1 MTAKNRTST
10 LSPSTTRTTSCST
23 SLSSAVSPPVAISS
37 RPASSE
43 AHPSQSQSVSEVSL
57 ANHNA
62 RRSTSGAASQE
73 RSCCI
78 ASAHQK
84 PPVPLRST
92 RITHRRR
99 SLSAEEEIRTI
110 GCFNLKPAPNNNN
123 NNNYIKSKI
132 LNGGKTTSN
141 VEKPTWL
148 QICDPCHRI
157 LERSLTPDAAS
168 DVGLVQ
174 RCNNSS
180 VGRDKV
186 QEREPVKSVDL
197 ELSDL
202 RFIDSTSAA
211 GDLHQWAQSEKEQLS
226 GNYKQEVIVSEWPT
240 VSVSGSDGRKGKQ
253 ARTVKKSIK
262 DSASNPDWEYLDRG
276 RGDSNSNG
284 GSDNKKKKKSN
295 GVDEL
300 IINNKVFG
308 RFGGEPLHHHHP
320 QQQQKEVD
328 SVVANNNLGEKAEQ
342 RRVVVVTRSRRSDHR
357 QPCLTINGR
366 VEGETEATQLPQH
379 LPSTKDVFCDDPG
392 QGDAIT
398 GTGSEAVSVRDSFE
412 EDYERCIES
421 INRQLQLES
430 RDAACRRTAA
440 GDVTLIGPEVNGRTA
455 AEGEEEVNIDSGT
468 CLTHPTIDGR
478 SE

>member
-10 LSPSTTRTTSCST
+10 LSPSTTRTT

-43 AHPSQSQSVSEVSL
+43 AHPSHSQSVSEVSL

-62 RRSTSGAASQE
+62 RRSVSGVASQE

-84 PPVPLRST
+84 PPVPLRNT
-92 RITHRRR
+92 RIAQRRR

-110 GCFNLKPAPNNNN
+110 GCFNLKPVPNN
-123 NNNYIKSKI
+123 NNNYIKSKF
-132 LNGGKTTSN
+132 LNGGKSTSN

-168 DVGLVQ
+168 DVGLLQ

-180 VGRDKV
+180 EGGDKV
-186 QEREPVKSVDL
+186 QVKEPVKPLDL

-202 RFIDSTSAA
+202 RFIDSSSAA
-211 GDLHQWAQSEKEQLS
+211 GDLHQWPHSQQEQLS
-226 GNYKQEVIVSEWPT
+226 RNHQPEVIASEWTT
-240 VSVSGSDGRKGKQ
+240 VNVSGSDGRKGKQ
-253 ARTVKKSIK
+253 ARTVTNSNK
-262 DSASNPDWEYLDRG
+262 DSASNPDWEYLGRG
-276 RGDSNSNG
+276 REDSDSNG
-284 GSDNKKKKKSN
+284 GSNKKKKSN
-295 GVDEL
+295 GEHEL

-308 RFGGEPLHHHHP
+308 RFGGEPPLHHH
-320 QQQQKEVD
+320 QKELGEVD

-342 RRVVVVTRSRRSDHR
+342 RRVVVVTRCRRSDRR

-379 LPSTKDVFCDDPG
+379 LPPTEDVFCDDGAG
-392 QGDAIT
+392 QEDTIR
-398 GTGSEAVSVRDSFE
+398 TGSETVSVRDSFE

-440 GDVTLIGPEVNGRTA
+440 GDVTLIGPEVNGRTV
-455 AEGEEEVNIDSGT
+455 AEGEEEEVNIDSGT

>member
-1 MTAKNRTST
+1 M
-10 LSPSTTRTTSCST
+10 
-23 SLSSAVSPPVAISS
+23 
-37 RPASSE
+37 
-43 AHPSQSQSVSEVSL
+43 
-57 ANHNA
+57 
-62 RRSTSGAASQE
+62 
-73 RSCCI
+73 
-78 ASAHQK
+78 
-84 PPVPLRST
+84 
-92 RITHRRR
+92 
-99 SLSAEEEIRTI
+99 
-110 GCFNLKPAPNNNN
+110 KPAQNNNN

-132 LNGGKTTSN
+132 LNGGKATSN
-141 VEKPTWL
+141 VDKPTWL

-157 LERSLTPDAAS
+157 LERSLTPDATS

-186 QEREPVKSVDL
+186 QEREPVKSLDI

-211 GDLHQWAQSEKEQLS
+211 GDLHQWPNSEKEQLS
-226 GNYKQEVIVSEWPT
+226 GSYKQEVIVSEWPT
-240 VSVSGSDGRKGKQ
+240 VSVSGSDGRKGKH

-276 RGDSNSNG
+276 REESKDS
-284 GSDNKKKKKSN
+284 GSDNNKKKKSN

-308 RFGGEPLHHHHP
+308 RFGGESLHHHHP
-320 QQQQKEVD
+320 QQQPKEVD

-342 RRVVVVTRSRRSDHR
+342 RRVVVVARSRRSDHR
-357 QPCLTINGR
+357 QPCLTINAR

-392 QGDAIT
+392 QEDAIT

-478 SE
+478 SEWGLWQSVGDCVLELFV